1 MHLAKQKKPGIVLLA
16 PGFLICLPP
25 FSPLPIEKVAES
37 QFSEELSNPLV
48 VYSTHPD
55 LFVNLFF
62 KTIK

>member
-1 MHLAKQKKPGIVLLA
+1 VTKNKAWHRFFGARL
-16 PGFLICLPP
+16 FDLPSTFFP
-25 FSPLPIEKVAES
+25 VPIEKVAES

-62 KTIK
+62 ETIK